1 MGGAVVSFFESV
13 CSSIGLL
20 TDDGQ
25 IFRGSEAVLSV
36 IVDAVVTVVMAVAE
50 AVVAFFKSL
59 ANCFR

>member
-1 MGGAVVSFFESV
+1 M
-13 CSSIGLL
+13 
-20 TDDGQ
+20 
-25 IFRGSEAVLSV
+25 LSV